1 MSFVVLGLVLVTFT
15 YAAPPIVPLEMA
27 ACVDGVNNVVQV
39 ADISDGQYS
48 IHAQNMVAQTY
59 DAQGRPSCYNGR
71 AHVALPGQ
79 LRLVKGQVVV
89 SAANADIKNA
99 EVKMTVKKNS
109 IFIGKVCV
117 DGKPMKSQVPE
128 DVCHHKIYPE
138 IGDEFLRMLST
149 PGTYDLEEIEKKA
162 HQTNVINLPAV
173 PGALNFIV
181 KGDWQAE
188 IALYVGGTRIAHIK
202 APSNTPWVNVD

>member
-1 MSFVVLGLVLVTFT
+1 MSFVVLGFVLVTFA

-27 ACVDGVNNVVQV
+27 ACVDGVNNVIQV

-59 DAQGRPSCYNGR
+59 DAQGRPSCYYGR

-79 LRLVKGQVVV
+79 IRLVRGQVRV
-89 SAANADIKNA
+89 SATNANIRNA
-99 EVKMTVKKNS
+99 ELKLTVRKNS

-117 DGKPMKSQVPE
+117 DGKKMKRQVPE
-128 DVCHHKIYPE
+128 DVCHHKIYPD

-149 PGTYDLEEIEKKA
+149 PGTYDLAEIERKA
-162 HQTNVINLPAV
+162 HQSNVINLP
-173 PGALNFIV
+173 GV
-181 KGDWQAE
+181 KGIMSSVASGDWKGE
-188 IALYVGGTRIAHIK
+188 IALYIGGTRIAHIR
-202 APSNTPWVNVD
+202 APSNTEWVRVN